1 VKDPVKALFEAGL
14 LQKTSFP
21 PESRYHGIGTRTL
34 TRPDGTPV
42 VYLQRRF
49 VPAPERF
56 ADIGEHRVRQGER
69 LDHLAAAQFGDPEQF
84 WRLCDAN
91 GVVWPEDLEVADRR
105 VRLTLPED
113 VPGPEE
119 S

>member
-1 VKDPVKALFEAGL
+1 MFAPGSRYEQVPTAVYVEDGNQRPYVL
-14 LQKTSFP
+14 LRTFP
-21 PESRYHGIGTRTL
+21 PA
-34 TRPDGTPV
+34 
-42 VYLQRRF
+42 
-49 VPAPERF
+49 APTQQLHEV
-56 ADIGEHRVRQGER
+56 AENER
-69 LDHLAAAQFGDPEQF
+69 LDLLAWRSFGDPEQF